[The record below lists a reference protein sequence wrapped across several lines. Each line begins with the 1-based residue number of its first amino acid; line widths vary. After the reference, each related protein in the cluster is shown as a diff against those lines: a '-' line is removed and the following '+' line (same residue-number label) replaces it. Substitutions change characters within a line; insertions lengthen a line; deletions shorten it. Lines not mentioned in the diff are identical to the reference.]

1 MYIYIYIWEVILYCG
16 KPPARRQTGP
26 KKYQYGSVCLGL
38 FSHIEG
44 IHGIL
49 IQALPAL
56 SRRSPGPAELFG
68 HSPGTLPKL
77 SRCSLGALPG
87 VLPVL
92 CRRSPWRSRAL
103 SPALSLAL
111 SSALS
116 PALSTA
122 ISERSPGAAS
132 ALSRRSP
139 RRSPRHSPDTSQVP
153 HLCATLFPT
162 LKFSQ

>member
-1 MYIYIYIWEVILYCG
+1 MGSYSLLW
-16 KPPARRQTGP
+16 QTTGP
-26 KKYQYGSVCLGL
+26 EANRAKKILIWQCLFGSV
-38 FSHIEG
+38 FAHR
-44 IHGIL
+44 GIL

-56 SRRSPGPAELFG
+56 SRRSPAELSG
-68 HSPGTLPKL
+68 HSPGALPKL

-87 VLPVL
+87 VLPAL

-116 PALSTA
+116 PALSPA
-122 ISERSPGAAS
+122 ISRHCLGALP
-132 ALSRRSP
+132 ALSPALPPALS
-139 RRSPRHSPDTSQVP
+139 RHSPDTSQVP
-153 HLCATLFPT
+153 HLCATIFPT